1 MVTLSFP
8 FAKLVF
14 PAPEQRPHSG
24 VKLFSTAIIM
34 TQQRRDVFS
43 DSFRDLGKQSEL
55 VYVYLSSVKYMME
68 I

>member
-1 MVTLSFP
+1 
-8 FAKLVF
+8 
-14 PAPEQRPHSG
+14 
-24 VKLFSTAIIM
+24 M

-68 I
+68 T